1 MLLECILRKKKT
13 FVIFFISLFP
23 QALHRVTCLICYL
36 PYDDTEAL
44 TPRLLHCGHT
54 FCQSCLGK
62 LSKGSSIECPLDR
75 DPTSIQNGGVSG
87 LKKNYALIDSFDQ
100 VKYHSNFLS
109 SCADSEGVTGV
120 RTSPGISQSYI

>member
-1 MLLECILRKKKT
+1 M
-13 FVIFFISLFP
+13 
-23 QALHRVTCLICYL
+23 TCLICYL

-62 LSKGSSIECPLDR
+62 LSKDSKIECPLDR
-75 DPTSIQNGGVSG
+75 DPSSIQNGGVSG

-100 VKYHSNFLS
+100 VKYQSIYLS
-109 SCADSEGVTGV
+109 SCADPEGVTGSGHPPEYHKALY
-120 RTSPGISQSYI
+120 RALSNTGPDPL